1 MKTNTIP
8 KSKTL
13 LSVII
18 TLVIATFTIVVVSGC
33 STQPKT
39 SEVAFNIDAPGW
51 TDESTAAIAHLTKSD
66 DESVDIYQAFTA
78 SDNGSTLELDNGEY
92 TVEWIVPV
100 NADRTTYEA
109 VEPQTITV
117 EPDAHVD
124 IVFTA
129 VPAEQMTAE
138 KLDTALSEITT
149 AKDNSNGAISD
160 EVVTRATELV
170 NTAKAA
176 IAAEEQAKAEAE
188 AKAQAE
194 AEAAAAEAATQAQS
208 SNSGYSNAGTQP
220 SGGNGGGGSSTA
232 PSNTGSGAGYNGN
245 DGSSSADWQKYQNG
259 AAGHKTGGSDNPL
272 GTGRGTSSDDS
283 YYD

>member
-1 MKTNTIP
+1 MDVSKP
-8 KSKTL
+8 KSKTIL
-13 LSVII
+13 GA
-18 TLVIATFTIVVVSGC
+18 TLALIIATLTIVVVSGC

-51 TDESTAAIAHLTKSD
+51 TDGSTAAIAHLTKSD
-66 DESVDIYQAFTA
+66 DESVDIYQAFTP
-78 SDNGSTLELDNGEY
+78 SENGSTLELDNGEY

-124 IVFTA
+124 VVFTA

-138 KLDTALSEITT
+138 KLDMALSEITN

-170 NTAKAA
+170 ESAKAA

-194 AEAAAAEAATQAQS
+194 AEAAAAQS
-208 SNSGYSNAGTQP
+208 SNSGSYSGAKS
-220 SGGNGGGGSSTA
+220 SGGNGGGSST
-232 PSNTGSGAGYNGN
+232 PSYSGGG
-245 DGSSSADWQKYQNG
+245 G
-259 AAGHKTGGSDNPL
+259 GGSHVSDSDWDRYIKNSTDTVNEAHRNGEKVSTANP
-272 GTGRGTSSDDS
+272 GGSRNADD
-283 YYD
+283 

>member
-1 MKTNTIP
+1 MKTKTISTP
-8 KSKTL
+8 KKW
-13 LSVII
+13 LSAILAL
-18 TLVIATFTIVVVSGC
+18 TIAALTIVVVSGC

-51 TDESTAAIAHLTKSD
+51 TDDSTAAIAHLTKSD
-66 DESVDIYQAFTA
+66 DESVDIYQAFTP

-124 IVFTA
+124 VVFTA

-160 EVVTRATELV
+160 EVVAKATELV
-170 NTAKAA
+170 DAAKAA
-176 IAAEEQAKAEAE
+176 IAAEEQARAEAE
-188 AKAQAE
+188 AKAAAE
-194 AEAAAAEAATQAQS
+194 AEAAAAAEAAAQS
-208 SNSGYSNAGTQP
+208 SNSGSYTPKST
-220 SGGNGGGGSSTA
+220 GGNGGSTYSTPSYSGGGGGSSHVSDSDWDRYIKNSTDTVNEAHRNGESVSTA
-232 PSNTGSGAGYNGN
+232 NPGGSR
-245 DGSSSADWQKYQNG
+245 SAD
-259 AAGHKTGGSDNPL
+259 D
-272 GTGRGTSSDDS
+272 
-283 YYD
+283 

>member
-18 TLVIATFTIVVVSGC
+18 ALIISAFAIVVVSGC
-33 STQPKT
+33 SSQPKT

-51 TDESTAAIAHLTKSD
+51 TDDSTAAIAHLTKSD

-78 SDNGSTLELDNGEY
+78 SDNGSTVELDNGEY

-124 IVFTA
+124 VVFTA

-138 KLDTALSEITT
+138 KLDMALSEITN

-170 NTAKAA
+170 ESAKAA

-194 AEAAAAEAATQAQS
+194 AEAAAAQS
-208 SNSGYSNAGTQP
+208 SNSGSYSAP
-220 SGGNGGGGSSTA
+220 KSSGGNGGYTSSTPSYSGGGGGGSHVSDSDWDRYIKNSTDTVNEAHRNGESVSTA
-232 PSNTGSGAGYNGN
+232 NPGGSR
-245 DGSSSADWQKYQNG
+245 SAD
-259 AAGHKTGGSDNPL
+259 D
-272 GTGRGTSSDDS
+272 
-283 YYD
+283 

>member
-1 MKTNTIP
+1 MDVSKP

-13 LSVII
+13 LGAILALI
-18 TLVIATFTIVVVSGC
+18 IATLTIVVVSGC

-51 TDESTAAIAHLTKSD
+51 TDDSTAAIAHLTKSD

-78 SDNGSTLELDNGEY
+78 SDNGSTVELDNGEY

-124 IVFTA
+124 VVFTA

-138 KLDTALSEITT
+138 KLDTALSEITN
-149 AKDNSNGAISD
+149 AKDNSNGSISD
-160 EVVTRATELV
+160 DVVTHATELV
-170 NTAKAA
+170 DAAKAA
-176 IAAEEQAKAEAE
+176 IAAEEQARAEAE

-194 AEAAAAEAATQAQS
+194 AEAAAAAETAAQS
-208 SNSGYSNAGTQP
+208 SNSGSYATPKSSDSNGGSTSSTTSSNA
-220 SGGNGGGGSSTA
+220 
-232 PSNTGSGAGYNGN
+232 GSGAGYNGN
-245 DGSSSADWQKYQNG
+245 DGSSSSDWQKYQNG
-259 AAGHKTGGSDNPL
+259 AAGHKTGGSSNPL
-272 GTGRGTSSDDS
+272 GTGRGTSGED

>member
-1 MKTNTIP
+1 MKTKTIP

-13 LSVII
+13 LSAILALII
-18 TLVIATFTIVVVSGC
+18 AALTVVVISGC

-51 TDESTAAIAHLTKSD
+51 TDDSTAAIAHLTKSD
-66 DESVDIYQAFTA
+66 DESVDIYQAFTP

-100 NADRTTYEA
+100 NADRSTYEA

-124 IVFTA
+124 VVFSA

-138 KLDTALSEITT
+138 KLDTALSEITN
-149 AKDNSNGAISD
+149 AKGNSNGAISD

-170 NTAKAA
+170 ESAKAA

-194 AEAAAAEAATQAQS
+194 AEAAAAEAAAQS
-208 SNSGYSNAGTQP
+208 SNSGSYATTKS
-220 SGGNGGGGSSTA
+220 SGGNGGNTPSYSSNGGGEGGSHVSDSDWDRYIKNSTDTVNEAHRNGESVSTA
-232 PSNTGSGAGYNGN
+232 NPGGSR
-245 DGSSSADWQKYQNG
+245 SAD
-259 AAGHKTGGSDNPL
+259 D
-272 GTGRGTSSDDS
+272 
-283 YYD
+283 

>member
-1 MKTNTIP
+1 MKTDTIP

-18 TLVIATFTIVVVSGC
+18 ALIISALTIVVVSGC

-51 TDESTAAIAHLTKSD
+51 TDDSTAAIAHLTKSD

-78 SDNGSTLELDNGEY
+78 SDNGSTVELDNGEY

-124 IVFTA
+124 VVFTA

-138 KLDTALSEITT
+138 KLDMALSEITN
-149 AKDNSNGAISD
+149 AKDNSTGAISD

-170 NTAKAA
+170 ESAKAA

-194 AEAAAAEAATQAQS
+194 AEAAAAAEAAAQS
-208 SNSGYSNAGTQP
+208 SNSGSYATPKSSGSN
-220 SGGNGGGGSSTA
+220 GGGSST
-232 PSNTGSGAGYNGN
+232 PSYSGGGGGGSHVSDSDWDRYIKNSTDTVNEAHRNGEKLHTAN
-245 DGSSSADWQKYQNG
+245 PGGSRSAD
-259 AAGHKTGGSDNPL
+259 D
-272 GTGRGTSSDDS
+272 
-283 YYD
+283 

>member
-1 MKTNTIP
+1 MDVSKP

-13 LSVII
+13 LGAILALI
-18 TLVIATFTIVVVSGC
+18 IATLTIVVVSGC

-51 TDESTAAIAHLTKSD
+51 TDDSTAAIAHLTKSD

-124 IVFTA
+124 VVFSA

-160 EVVTRATELV
+160 EVVTKATELV
-170 NTAKAA
+170 DAAKAA
-176 IAAEEQAKAEAE
+176 IAAEEQARAEAE
-188 AKAQAE
+188 AKAAAE
-194 AEAAAAEAATQAQS
+194 AEAAAAEAAAQS
-208 SNSGYSNAGTQP
+208 SNSGSYSAPKSN
-220 SGGNGGGGSSTA
+220 SGNGGSTYSA
-232 PSNTGSGAGYNGN
+232 PSNSGSGPGYNGN

-259 AAGHKTGGSDNPL
+259 GAGHKTGGSDNPL
-272 GTGRGTSSDDS
+272 GTGRGTSED

>member
-1 MKTNTIP
+1 MKTDTIP

-18 TLVIATFTIVVVSGC
+18 ALIIATLTIVVVSGC

-39 SEVAFNIDAPGW
+39 SEVAFNIDAAGW
-51 TDESTAAIAHLTKSD
+51 TDDSTAAIAHLTKSD

-124 IVFTA
+124 VVFTA
-129 VPAEQMTAE
+129 VPAEQMTSE
-138 KLDTALSEITT
+138 KLDTALSEITN

-170 NTAKAA
+170 DAAKAA

-188 AKAQAE
+188 AKAAAE
-194 AEAAAAEAATQAQS
+194 AEAAAAEAAKQS
-208 SNSGYSNAGTQP
+208 SNSSSYSAPKSSSGNGGSTYSAP
-220 SGGNGGGGSSTA
+220 SYSGGGGGGSHVSDSDWDRYIKNSTDTVNEA
-232 PSNTGSGAGYNGN
+232 HRNGERVHTANPGGSR
-245 DGSSSADWQKYQNG
+245 SAD
-259 AAGHKTGGSDNPL
+259 D
-272 GTGRGTSSDDS
+272 
-283 YYD
+283 

>member
-1 MKTNTIP
+1 MKTDTIP

-13 LSVII
+13 LGVII
-18 TLVIATFTIVVVSGC
+18 TLVIATLTIVVVSGC

-51 TDESTAAIAHLTKSD
+51 TDDSTAAIAHLTKSD

-124 IVFTA
+124 VVFTA

-160 EVVTRATELV
+160 DVVAKATELV
-170 NTAKAA
+170 ESAKAA
-176 IAAEEQAKAEAE
+176 IAAEEQARAEAE

-194 AEAAAAEAATQAQS
+194 AEAAAAAEAAAQS
-208 SNSGYSNAGTQP
+208 SNSGSYSGTKS
-220 SGGNGGGGSSTA
+220 SGGNGGGSST
-232 PSNTGSGAGYNGN
+232 PSYSGGGGGGSHVSDSDWDSYIKNSTDTVNEAHRNGERVHTAN
-245 DGSSSADWQKYQNG
+245 PGGSRSAD
-259 AAGHKTGGSDNPL
+259 D
-272 GTGRGTSSDDS
+272 
-283 YYD
+283 

>member
-1 MKTNTIP
+1 MDVSKP

-13 LSVII
+13 LGVII
-18 TLVIATFTIVVVSGC
+18 TLVIATLTIVVVSGC

-51 TDESTAAIAHLTKSD
+51 TDDSTAAIAHLTKSD

-124 IVFTA
+124 VVFTA

-160 EVVTRATELV
+160 DVVAKATELV
-170 NTAKAA
+170 ESAKAA
-176 IAAEEQAKAEAE
+176 IAAEEQARAEAE

-194 AEAAAAEAATQAQS
+194 AEAAAAAAEAAAQS
-208 SNSGYSNAGTQP
+208 SNSGSYSGTKS
-220 SGGNGGGGSSTA
+220 SGGNGGGGSST
-232 PSNTGSGAGYNGN
+232 PSYSSGGGGGSHVSDSDWNRYIKNSLDTVHEAYRNGESVHTAN
-245 DGSSSADWQKYQNG
+245 PGGSRSAD
-259 AAGHKTGGSDNPL
+259 D
-272 GTGRGTSSDDS
+272 
-283 YYD
+283 

>member
-1 MKTNTIP
+1 MKTDTIP

-18 TLVIATFTIVVVSGC
+18 ALIISALTIVVVSGC

-51 TDESTAAIAHLTKSD
+51 TDDSTAAIAHLTKSD

-78 SDNGSTLELDNGEY
+78 SDNGSTVELDNGEY

-124 IVFTA
+124 VVFTA

-138 KLDTALSEITT
+138 KLDMALSEITN

-170 NTAKAA
+170 ESAKAA
-176 IAAEEQAKAEAE
+176 IAAEEQARAEAE

-194 AEAAAAEAATQAQS
+194 AEAAAAQS
-208 SNSGYSNAGTQP
+208 SNSGSYSAP
-220 SGGNGGGGSSTA
+220 KSSGGNGGYTSSTPSYSGGGGGGSHVSDSDWDRYIKNSTDTVNEAHRNGESVSTA
-232 PSNTGSGAGYNGN
+232 NPGGSR
-245 DGSSSADWQKYQNG
+245 SAD
-259 AAGHKTGGSDNPL
+259 D
-272 GTGRGTSSDDS
+272 
-283 YYD
+283 

>member
-1 MKTNTIP
+1 MDVSKP

-13 LSVII
+13 LGVII
-18 TLVIATFTIVVVSGC
+18 ALIIATLTIVVVSGC

-51 TDESTAAIAHLTKSD
+51 TDDSTAAIAHLTKSD

-78 SDNGSTLELDNGEY
+78 SDNGSTVELDNGEY

-124 IVFTA
+124 VVFTA

-138 KLDTALSEITT
+138 KLDAALSEITN

-160 EVVTRATELV
+160 DVVTRATELV
-170 NTAKAA
+170 DAAKAA
-176 IAAEEQAKAEAE
+176 IAAEEQARAEAE

-194 AEAAAAEAATQAQS
+194 AEAAAAAEAAAQS
-208 SNSGYSNAGTQP
+208 SNSGSYSAP
-220 SGGNGGGGSSTA
+220 KSSGGNGDGSSST
-232 PSNTGSGAGYNGN
+232 PSYSSNGSGAGYNGN
-245 DGSSSADWQKYQNG
+245 DGSSSSDWQKYQNG
-259 AAGHKTGGSDNPL
+259 AAGHKTGGSSNPL
-272 GTGRGTSSDDS
+272 GTGRGTSGED

>member
-1 MKTNTIP
+1 MDVSKP

-18 TLVIATFTIVVVSGC
+18 ALIIATLTIVVVSGC
-33 STQPKT
+33 SSQPKT

-51 TDESTAAIAHLTKSD
+51 TDDSTAAIAHLTKSD

-78 SDNGSTLELDNGEY
+78 SENGSTLELDNGEY

-138 KLDTALSEITT
+138 KLDTALSEITN

-160 EVVTRATELV
+160 DVLAKATELV
-170 NTAKAA
+170 ESAKAA

-194 AEAAAAEAATQAQS
+194 AEAAAAEAAAQS
-208 SNSGYSNAGTQP
+208 SNSGSYATPKSSGSNGGSTSSATSSNA
-220 SGGNGGGGSSTA
+220 
-232 PSNTGSGAGYNGN
+232 GSGAGYNGN
-245 DGSSSADWQKYQNG
+245 DGSSSSDWQKYQNG
-259 AAGHKTGGSDNPL
+259 AAGHKTGGSSNPL
-272 GTGRGTSSDDS
+272 GTGRGTSGED

>member
-1 MKTNTIP
+1 MKTSTIP

-13 LSVII
+13 LGVII
-18 TLVIATFTIVVVSGC
+18 TLVIATLTIVVVSGC

-39 SEVAFNIDAPGW
+39 SEVAFNIDAAGW
-51 TDESTAAIAHLTKSD
+51 TDDSTAAIAHLTKPN

-124 IVFTA
+124 VVFTA

-138 KLDTALSEITT
+138 KLDTALSEITN

-176 IAAEEQAKAEAE
+176 IAAEEQARAEAE

-194 AEAAAAEAATQAQS
+194 AEAAAAEAAAQS
-208 SNSGYSNAGTQP
+208 SNSGSYATPKSSSGNGGSSSTP
-220 SGGNGGGGSSTA
+220 SYSGGGGGGSHVSDSDWDRYIKNSTDTVNEA
-232 PSNTGSGAGYNGN
+232 HRNGESVNTANPGGSR
-245 DGSSSADWQKYQNG
+245 SAD
-259 AAGHKTGGSDNPL
+259 D
-272 GTGRGTSSDDS
+272 
-283 YYD
+283 

>member
-1 MKTNTIP
+1 MDVSKP

-18 TLVIATFTIVVVSGC
+18 ALIIATLTIVVVSGC

-39 SEVAFNIDAPGW
+39 SEVVFNIDAPGW
-51 TDESTAAIAHLTKSD
+51 TDDSTAAIAHLTKSD

-117 EPDAHVD
+117 EPEAHVD
-124 IVFTA
+124 VVFTA

-138 KLDTALSEITT
+138 KLDTALSEITN

-170 NTAKAA
+170 ESAKAA

-194 AEAAAAEAATQAQS
+194 AEAAAAAEAAAQS
-208 SNSGYSNAGTQP
+208 SNSGSYATPKSSSGNGGSNSGSTPSYS
-220 SGGNGGGGSSTA
+220 GGGGSHVSDSDWDRYIKNSTDTVNEAHRNGESVSTA
-232 PSNTGSGAGYNGN
+232 NPGGSR
-245 DGSSSADWQKYQNG
+245 SAD
-259 AAGHKTGGSDNPL
+259 D
-272 GTGRGTSSDDS
+272 
-283 YYD
+283 

>member
-1 MKTNTIP
+1 MDVSKP

-13 LSVII
+13 LGAII
-18 TLVIATFTIVVVSGC
+18 ALIIATLTIVVVSGC

-51 TDESTAAIAHLTKSD
+51 TDDSTAVIAHLTKSD

-124 IVFTA
+124 VVFTA

-138 KLDTALSEITT
+138 KLDTALSEITN

-170 NTAKAA
+170 ESAKAA
-176 IAAEEQAKAEAE
+176 IAAEEQARAEAE

-194 AEAAAAEAATQAQS
+194 AEAAAAEAAAQS
-208 SNSGYSNAGTQP
+208 SNSGSYSGAQS
-220 SGGNGGGGSSTA
+220 SGGNGSTSSTPSYSGGGGGSSHVSDSDWDRYIKNSTDTVNEAHRNGESVSTA
-232 PSNTGSGAGYNGN
+232 NPGGSR
-245 DGSSSADWQKYQNG
+245 SAD
-259 AAGHKTGGSDNPL
+259 D
-272 GTGRGTSSDDS
+272 
-283 YYD
+283 

>member
-8 KSKTL
+8 KPKTIL
-13 LSVII
+13 GA
-18 TLVIATFTIVVVSGC
+18 TLALIIATLTIVVVSGC

-51 TDESTAAIAHLTKSD
+51 TDGSTAAIAHLTKSD

-109 VEPQTITV
+109 VEPQTVTV

-124 IVFTA
+124 VVFSA

-160 EVVTRATELV
+160 EVITRATELV
-170 NTAKAA
+170 DAAKAA

-194 AEAAAAEAATQAQS
+194 AEAAAAAEAAKNTT
-208 SNSGYSNAGTQP
+208 SNSGYSAP
-220 SGGNGGGGSSTA
+220 KSSGGNGGSTSSTPSYSGGGGGSHVSDSDWDRYIKNSTDTVNEAHRNGESVSTA
-232 PSNTGSGAGYNGN
+232 NPGGSR
-245 DGSSSADWQKYQNG
+245 SAD
-259 AAGHKTGGSDNPL
+259 D
-272 GTGRGTSSDDS
+272 
-283 YYD
+283 

>member
-1 MKTNTIP
+1 MKTDTIP

-18 TLVIATFTIVVVSGC
+18 ALIISALTIVVVSGC

-51 TDESTAAIAHLTKSD
+51 TDDSTAAIAHLTKSD

-78 SDNGSTLELDNGEY
+78 SDNGSTVELDNGEY

-124 IVFTA
+124 VVFSA

-138 KLDTALSEITT
+138 KLDTALSEITN
-149 AKDNSNGAISD
+149 AKDNSNGVISD
-160 EVVTRATELV
+160 EVVTKATELV
-170 NTAKAA
+170 DAAKAA
-176 IAAEEQAKAEAE
+176 IAAEEQARAEAE
-188 AKAQAE
+188 AKAAAE
-194 AEAAAAEAATQAQS
+194 AEAAEAETAAQS
-208 SNSGYSNAGTQP
+208 SNSGSYSGTKS
-220 SGGNGGGGSSTA
+220 SGGNGGGSST
-232 PSNTGSGAGYNGN
+232 PSYSGGGGGGSHVSDSDWDRYIKNSTDTVNEAHRNGESVSTAN
-245 DGSSSADWQKYQNG
+245 PGGSRSAD
-259 AAGHKTGGSDNPL
+259 D
-272 GTGRGTSSDDS
+272 
-283 YYD
+283 

>member
-1 MKTNTIP
+1 MKTKTISTP
-8 KSKTL
+8 KKW
-13 LSVII
+13 LSAII
-18 TLVIATFTIVVVSGC
+18 ALIIATLTIVVVSGC

-51 TDESTAAIAHLTKSD
+51 TDDSTAAIAHLTKSD

-78 SDNGSTLELDNGEY
+78 SENGSTLELDNGEY

-124 IVFTA
+124 VVFTA
-129 VPAEQMTAE
+129 VPAEQMTSE

-170 NTAKAA
+170 DAAKAA

-194 AEAAAAEAATQAQS
+194 AEAAAAEAAAQS
-208 SNSGYSNAGTQP
+208 SNAGYSAP
-220 SGGNGGGGSSTA
+220 KSSGGNGSNTSSTPSYSGGGGGSSHVSDSDWDRYIKNSTDTVNEAHRNGESVSTA
-232 PSNTGSGAGYNGN
+232 NP
-245 DGSSSADWQKYQNG
+245 
-259 AAGHKTGGSDNPL
+259 GGSRSAND
-272 GTGRGTSSDDS
+272 
-283 YYD
+283 

>member
-13 LSVII
+13 LGAILALII
-18 TLVIATFTIVVVSGC
+18 AALTIVVVSGC

-39 SEVAFNIDAPGW
+39 SEVTFNIDAPGW
-51 TDESTAAIAHLTKSD
+51 TDDSTAAIAHLTKSD

-78 SDNGSTLELDNGEY
+78 SENGSTLELDNDEY

-124 IVFTA
+124 VVFTA

-160 EVVTRATELV
+160 EVVTKATELV
-170 NTAKAA
+170 DAAKAA

-194 AEAAAAEAATQAQS
+194 AEAAAAEAAAQS
-208 SNSGYSNAGTQP
+208 SNSGSYATPKS
-220 SGGNGGGGSSTA
+220 SGGNGGSTSSTPSYSGGGGGGSHVSDSDWDRYIKNSTDTVNEAHRNGESVSTA
-232 PSNTGSGAGYNGN
+232 NPGGSR
-245 DGSSSADWQKYQNG
+245 SAD
-259 AAGHKTGGSDNPL
+259 D
-272 GTGRGTSSDDS
+272 
-283 YYD
+283 

>member
-1 MKTNTIP
+1 MKTDTIP

-18 TLVIATFTIVVVSGC
+18 ALIISALTIVVVSGC

-51 TDESTAAIAHLTKSD
+51 TDDSTAAIAHLTKSD

-78 SDNGSTLELDNGEY
+78 SDNGSTVELDNGEY

-124 IVFTA
+124 VVFTA

-138 KLDTALSEITT
+138 KLDTALSEITN

-170 NTAKAA
+170 ESAKAA
-176 IAAEEQAKAEAE
+176 IAAEEQARAEAE
-188 AKAQAE
+188 AKAAAE
-194 AEAAAAEAATQAQS
+194 AEAAEAETAAQS
-208 SNSGYSNAGTQP
+208 SNSGSYSGTKSS
-220 SGGNGGGGSSTA
+220 SGNGGGSST
-232 PSNTGSGAGYNGN
+232 PSYSGGGGGGSHVSDSDWDRYIKNSTETVHEAHRNGEELHTAN
-245 DGSSSADWQKYQNG
+245 PGGSRSAD
-259 AAGHKTGGSDNPL
+259 D
-272 GTGRGTSSDDS
+272 
-283 YYD
+283 

>member
-1 MKTNTIP
+1 MKTDTIP

-18 TLVIATFTIVVVSGC
+18 ALIIATLTIVVVSGC

-51 TDESTAAIAHLTKSD
+51 TDDSTAAIAHLTKSD

-78 SDNGSTLELDNGEY
+78 SDNGSTVELDNGEY

-124 IVFTA
+124 VVFSA

-138 KLDTALSEITT
+138 KLDTALSEITN

-170 NTAKAA
+170 DAAKAA

-188 AKAQAE
+188 AKAAAE
-194 AEAAAAEAATQAQS
+194 AEAEAAAEAATQS
-208 SNSGYSNAGTQP
+208 SNYGSYSAP
-220 SGGNGGGGSSTA
+220 KSSGGNGGSTYSA
-232 PSNTGSGAGYNGN
+232 PSNSGSGPGYNGN

-259 AAGHKTGGSDNPL
+259 AAGHKAGGSSNPL
-272 GTGRGTSSDDS
+272 GTGRGTSSED

>member
-1 MKTNTIP
+1 MKTSTIS

-18 TLVIATFTIVVVSGC
+18 ALIIATLTIVVVSGC

-51 TDESTAAIAHLTKSD
+51 TDDSTAAIAHLTKPD
-66 DESVDIYQAFTA
+66 DESVDIYQAFTP

-124 IVFTA
+124 VVFTA

-138 KLDTALSEITT
+138 KLDTALSEITN
-149 AKDNSNGAISD
+149 AKDNSNGSISD

-170 NTAKAA
+170 DSAKAA
-176 IAAEEQAKAEAE
+176 IAAEKQAKAEAE

-194 AEAAAAEAATQAQS
+194 AEAAAAAEAAAQS
-208 SNSGYSNAGTQP
+208 SNSGSYSAP
-220 SGGNGGGGSSTA
+220 KSSGGNGGGGSST
-232 PSNTGSGAGYNGN
+232 PSYSGGGGGGSHVSDSDWDRYIKNSTDTVNEAHRNGESVSTAN
-245 DGSSSADWQKYQNG
+245 PGGSRSAD
-259 AAGHKTGGSDNPL
+259 D
-272 GTGRGTSSDDS
+272 
-283 YYD
+283 

>member
-1 MKTNTIP
+1 MKTDTIP

-18 TLVIATFTIVVVSGC
+18 ALIISALTIVVVSGC

-51 TDESTAAIAHLTKSD
+51 TDDSTAAIAHLTKSD

-78 SDNGSTLELDNGEY
+78 SDNGSTVELDNGEY

-124 IVFTA
+124 VVFTA

-138 KLDTALSEITT
+138 KLDMALSEITN

-170 NTAKAA
+170 ESAKAA

-194 AEAAAAEAATQAQS
+194 AEAAAAQS
-208 SNSGYSNAGTQP
+208 SNSGSYSAP
-220 SGGNGGGGSSTA
+220 KSSGGNGGYTSSTPSYSGGGGGGSHVSDSDWDRYIKNSTDTVNEAHRNGESVSTA
-232 PSNTGSGAGYNGN
+232 NPGGSR
-245 DGSSSADWQKYQNG
+245 SAD
-259 AAGHKTGGSDNPL
+259 D
-272 GTGRGTSSDDS
+272 
-283 YYD
+283 

>member
-1 MKTNTIP
+1 MKTDTIP

-18 TLVIATFTIVVVSGC
+18 ALIISALTIVVVSGC

-51 TDESTAAIAHLTKSD
+51 TDDSTAAIAHLTKSD

-78 SDNGSTLELDNGEY
+78 SDNGSTVELDNGEY

-124 IVFTA
+124 VVFTA

-138 KLDTALSEITT
+138 KLDMALSEITN

-170 NTAKAA
+170 ESAKAA
-176 IAAEEQAKAEAE
+176 IAAEEQARAEAE
-188 AKAQAE
+188 AKAAAE
-194 AEAAAAEAATQAQS
+194 AEAAEAETATQS
-208 SNSGYSNAGTQP
+208 SNSGSYSGTKS
-220 SGGNGGGGSSTA
+220 SGGNGGGSST
-232 PSNTGSGAGYNGN
+232 PSYSGGGGGGSHVSDSDWDRYIKNSTDTVNEAHRNGEKLHTAN
-245 DGSSSADWQKYQNG
+245 PGGSRSAD
-259 AAGHKTGGSDNPL
+259 D
-272 GTGRGTSSDDS
+272 
-283 YYD
+283 

>member
-1 MKTNTIP
+1 MDVSKP

-13 LSVII
+13 LGVII
-18 TLVIATFTIVVVSGC
+18 ALVIAAFTIVVVSGC

-51 TDESTAAIAHLTKSD
+51 TDDSTAAIAHLTKSD

-78 SDNGSTLELDNGEY
+78 SENGSTLELDNGEY

-100 NADRTTYEA
+100 NADRTTYEP
-109 VEPQTITV
+109 VEPQTVTV

-124 IVFTA
+124 VVFSA
-129 VPAEQMTAE
+129 VPAEQMTSE
-138 KLDTALSEITT
+138 KLDTALSEITN

-160 EVVTRATELV
+160 DVLAKATKLV
-170 NTAKAA
+170 NAAKAA
-176 IAAEEQAKAEAE
+176 IAAEEQARAEAE

-194 AEAAAAEAATQAQS
+194 AEAAAAEAAAQS
-208 SNSGYSNAGTQP
+208 SNSGSYSGTKS
-220 SGGNGGGGSSTA
+220 SGGNGGGGSST
-232 PSNTGSGAGYNGN
+232 PSYSGSGAGYNGN

-259 AAGHKTGGSDNPL
+259 GAGHKTGGSDNPL
-272 GTGRGTSSDDS
+272 GTGRGTSGED

>member
-1 MKTNTIP
+1 MKTDTIP

-18 TLVIATFTIVVVSGC
+18 ALIIATLTIVVVSGC

-39 SEVAFNIDAPGW
+39 SEVVFNIDAPGW
-51 TDESTAAIAHLTKSD
+51 TDDSTAAIAHLTKSD

-78 SDNGSTLELDNGEY
+78 SDNGSTVELDNGEY

-124 IVFTA
+124 VVFTA

-138 KLDTALSEITT
+138 KLDAALSEITN

-160 EVVTRATELV
+160 DVVTRATELV
-170 NTAKAA
+170 DSAKAA
-176 IAAEEQAKAEAE
+176 IAAEEQARAEAE

-194 AEAAAAEAATQAQS
+194 AEAAAEATAQS
-208 SNSGYSNAGTQP
+208 SNSGSNNYSGAKS
-220 SGGNGGGGSSTA
+220 SGGNGGYTSSTPSYSSGGGGGSHVSDSDWDRYIKNSTDTVNEAHRNGESVSTA
-232 PSNTGSGAGYNGN
+232 NPGGSR
-245 DGSSSADWQKYQNG
+245 SAD
-259 AAGHKTGGSDNPL
+259 D
-272 GTGRGTSSDDS
+272 
-283 YYD
+283 